1 MNQLKKL
8 VNDKTLWDSFCNEL
22 DKRVDRIHIN
32 MEQADNSTML
42 FRLQGQAL
50 ALNSL
55 KNLRLEVNANE

>member
-32 MEQADNSTML
+32 MEQADNSTMS